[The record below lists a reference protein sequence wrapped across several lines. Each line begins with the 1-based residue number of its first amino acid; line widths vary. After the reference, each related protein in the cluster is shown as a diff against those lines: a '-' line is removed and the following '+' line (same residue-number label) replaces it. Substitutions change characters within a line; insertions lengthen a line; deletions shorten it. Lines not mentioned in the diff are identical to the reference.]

1 MKLFNPLNFENNVFT
16 FDNDTVYYTMNEH
29 IKVDFYITAAMI
41 CRHCTWEAPDRHDN
55 GPGNWPT
62 NIFLNP
68 TKSKVIIWAIKCI
81 EPYGTEIERTL
92 SMQQRVCFSKV
103 PLQFR

>member
-1 MKLFNPLNFENNVFT
+1 
-16 FDNDTVYYTMNEH
+16 
-29 IKVDFYITAAMI
+29 MI

-81 EPYGTEIERTL
+81 EPYGKDFAEAAAAINAHSGTYGQKKTSHDCLFIRP
-92 SMQQRVCFSKV
+92 CF
-103 PLQFR
+103 

>member
-1 MKLFNPLNFENNVFT
+1 
-16 FDNDTVYYTMNEH
+16 
-29 IKVDFYITAAMI
+29 MI

-103 PLQFR
+103 PLQLRYGKEFLH